1 MHWILDQERAPVR
14 MGKTW
19 MLTRSKRHIRM
30 LYHNTNVQWG
40 TEQWDIM
47 LFSNVDRVLN
57 CHFQLPS
64 QEQSCNLT
72 IISVVTTT
80 ADTILHQDVELA
92 SRRKVTYC
100 EVLMK
105 SSDLKR
111 LKSHSQQNAEAQ
123 ISSKNSSASRVT
135 DHDCSHPSIQGNNL
149 ISPITDKFAII

>member
-1 MHWILDQERAPVR
+1 

-19 MLTRSKRHIRM
+19 M
-30 LYHNTNVQWG
+30 LYHNTNVEWG

-47 LFSNVDRVLN
+47 LFSNIDRVLN

-64 QEQSCNLT
+64 QEQSCNRT
-72 IISVVTTT
+72 IINVVTTT
-80 ADTILHQDVELA
+80 ADTILHQDEELA

-123 ISSKNSSASRVT
+123 ISSKNS
-135 DHDCSHPSIQGNNL
+135 
-149 ISPITDKFAII
+149 IS

>member
-1 MHWILDQERAPVR
+1 M
-14 MGKTW
+14 
-19 MLTRSKRHIRM
+19 
-30 LYHNTNVQWG
+30 
-40 TEQWDIM
+40 
-47 LFSNVDRVLN
+47 SNVAQNSGTLYCFLALTEFSTATSN
-57 CHFQLPS
+57 FPS

-92 SRRKVTYC
+92 SRRKVKYC

-123 ISSKNSSASRVT
+123 ISSKNS
-135 DHDCSHPSIQGNNL
+135 
-149 ISPITDKFAII
+149 IS

>member
-1 MHWILDQERAPVR
+1 MFPGHLCIGFSTKRGHLSGWE
-14 MGKTW
+14 KTGC
-19 MLTRSKRHIRM
+19 LPGARGTSGCF
-30 LYHNTNVQWG
+30 YHNTNVEWG

-47 LFSNVDRVLN
+47 LFSNIDRVLN

-64 QEQSCNLT
+64 QEQSCNRT

-80 ADTILHQDVELA
+80 ADTILHQDEELA

-123 ISSKNSSASRVT
+123 ISSKNS
-135 DHDCSHPSIQGNNL
+135 
-149 ISPITDKFAII
+149 IS